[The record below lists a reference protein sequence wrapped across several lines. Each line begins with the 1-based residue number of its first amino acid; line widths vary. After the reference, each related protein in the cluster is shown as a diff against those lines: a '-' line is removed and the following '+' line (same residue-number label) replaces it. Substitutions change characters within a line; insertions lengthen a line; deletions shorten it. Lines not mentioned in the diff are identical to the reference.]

1 MDYRFRHEAE
11 HGATDG
17 GAMNLSGIYKKTD
30 KGAEEIKSRAHG
42 LHPRSRTLLILVD
55 GKTSMEA
62 LLKKA
67 AVATEAYQQ
76 LQSLLEGGFIEEIA
90 GAGAPA
96 PGASDSAN
104 VDLTA
109 VKRLAVKMLHDAMG
123 PDADMFAARI
133 ESVKTPAEFR
143 IQAEKFR
150 DAVKA
155 ARGSRF
161 AEQFWNDISQ
171 QLPS

>member
-1 MDYRFRHEAE
+1 
-11 HGATDG
+11 
-17 GAMNLSGIYKKTD
+17 MNLSGIYRKTD

-55 GKTSMEA
+55 GKTAMET

-90 GAGAPA
+90 GAAVSSPAATESGA
-96 PGASDSAN
+96 DM
-104 VDLTA
+104 TA
-109 VKRLAVKMLHDAMG
+109 VKRLAMG

-133 ESVKTPAEFR
+133 ESTKTPAEFCA
-143 IQAEKFR
+143 QAQKFR
-150 DAVKA
+150 EAVQA

-171 QLPS
+171 HLPA

>member
-1 MDYRFRHEAE
+1 
-11 HGATDG
+11 
-17 GAMNLSGIYKKTD
+17 MNLSGIYKKTD

-67 AVATEAYQQ
+67 AVSTEAYQQ

-90 GAGAPA
+90 GAGASA
-96 PGASDSAN
+96 SGASDSLT
-104 VDLTA
+104 DLTA

-133 ESVKTPAEFR
+133 ESAKTPAEFR
-143 IQAEKFR
+143 AQAEKFR
-150 DAVKA
+150 EAVKA

-161 AEQFWNDISQ
+161 AEQFWNDISL
-171 QLPS
+171 QLPA